1 MNKVKIYLDDT
12 RIPTSDWIHV
22 SSYDEFINE
31 INKHDI
37 ENIEL
42 ISFDH
47 DLGDKAIE
55 EFFNS
60 VHKNENPIFNY
71 DNLDGEK
78 TGMHCAK
85 YLVEE
90 KFLINSI
97 PSKYFPKINV
107 HSANFV
113 GKQNIIS
120 YFTSFYKTFK
130 IDEEVTT
137 FYYNHTYG

>member
-55 EFFNS
+55 EFLIRYT
-60 VHKNENPIFNY
+60 KMKI
-71 DNLDGEK
+71 L
-78 TGMHCAK
+78 
-85 YLVEE
+85 
-90 KFLINSI
+90 FLTM
-97 PSKYFPKINV
+97 
-107 HSANFV
+107 
-113 GKQNIIS
+113 II
-120 YFTSFYKTFK
+120 
-130 IDEEVTT
+130 
-137 FYYNHTYG
+137 

>member
-60 VHKNENPIFNY
+60 VHKKMKI
-71 DNLDGEK
+71 L
-78 TGMHCAK
+78 
-85 YLVEE
+85 
-90 KFLINSI
+90 FLTM
-97 PSKYFPKINV
+97 
-107 HSANFV
+107 
-113 GKQNIIS
+113 II
-120 YFTSFYKTFK
+120 
-130 IDEEVTT
+130 
-137 FYYNHTYG
+137 